1 MTIQDNRDEPVLLF
15 CDSEQ
20 GEFEKMVDSVDLRK
34 VKEKVKN
41 KELDLDT
48 EQFILASLSPKE
60 VVIRKAKEE
69 IHKFQAG
76 MRAIVGEIWQLMD
89 SEYYVEED
97 HRSEDYSELQE
108 RLTEL
113 ISHVERVKKKLY

>member
-1 MTIQDNRDEPVLLF
+1 MTIQHNKQEPVLVF
-15 CDSEQ
+15 SNTER
-20 GEFEKMVDSVDLRK
+20 GEFEKLVDSVDLRNI
-34 VKEKVKN
+34 KEKVN

-60 VVIRKAKEE
+60 SVIRKAKDE
-69 IHKFQAG
+69 IHKFQSG
-76 MRAIVGEIWQLMD
+76 MRSIVAEIWKLMD
-89 SEYYVEED
+89 SDFYED
-97 HRSEDYSELQE
+97 EGNWSEDYSELQQ